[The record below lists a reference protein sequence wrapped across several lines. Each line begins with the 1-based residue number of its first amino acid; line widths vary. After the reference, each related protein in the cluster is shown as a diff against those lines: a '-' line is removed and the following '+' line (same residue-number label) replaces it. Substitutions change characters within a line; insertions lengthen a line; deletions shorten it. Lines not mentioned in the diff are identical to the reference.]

1 MQMKIS
7 RKKIF
12 FACVCLLL
20 LMCYACRTTQ
30 PTSKPV
36 AADNGKKLTQQQL
49 IQNTALFLEGLREK
63 YLNNNDKAMGLFAQC
78 VKQNPANDGALYE
91 MGFLLFEQNN
101 YDDAL
106 VLIKD
111 ACGRKP
117 DNVWYSLLLAQIY
130 SAKKDF
136 NNAEKV
142 YKTLTDKNPGKPELF
157 YEWADVCIL
166 HENYA
171 NAIKVYDLLE
181 SRIGRQP
188 ETTLQ
193 KEKLYLQLGKSD
205 KAIEEARA
213 IIRLFPGETQYY
225 EDLADLYLATEQPLK
240 AFEQYQKMLAINPS
254 NPQVHLALADYY
266 RAQNNTEKAVDEL
279 KTAFA
284 NRELEIDSKV
294 KILLTLMNNPLQNK
308 EYFTALPELGKII
321 TEASPEEAK
330 AFSVYG
336 DILNQ
341 QKDLAGARNA
351 FRKVTELDNS
361 KYVVWQQL
369 LQIDRAL
376 EDYDALATDSK
387 TAMELFPEQPEPYL
401 FYGLARMKAGDYEEA
416 ARILNTGK
424 NFSIG
429 DDKMLLKFY
438 SALADSYYQIK
449 KYDLCFE
456 SFEKS
461 LSIDP
466 NNTYVLNNYSY
477 YLALQNTNLAR
488 ARQLCERLL
497 SLYPD
502 APIFQD
508 TYAWVLFKQKKFEE
522 AKQWS
527 TKAVAGSGE
536 KNGGILEHHGDI
548 LFMLNDVEQA
558 VAYWKKAKEN
568 GVANEMLDKKIA
580 EKKRYE

>member
-1 MQMKIS
+1 MKIS
-7 RKKIF
+7 RKIVLF
-12 FACVCLLL
+12 SCVCL
-20 LMCYACRTTQ
+20 MFMPCFSCRTSRNAPET
-30 PTSKPV
+30 V
-36 AADNGKKLTQQQL
+36 AAENNKKLTQQQL
-49 IQNTALFLEGLREK
+49 LQNSALFLEGLREK
-63 YLNNNDKAMGLFAQC
+63 YFNNNDKALGLFAQC
-78 VKQNPANDGALYE
+78 IKQNPANDGALYE
-91 MGFLLFEQNN
+91 MGFLLFEQKK

-111 ACGRKP
+111 ACKRKP
-117 DNVWYSLLLAQIY
+117 ENIWYSLLLAQIY

-142 YKTLTDKNPGKPELF
+142 YKTLTDKNPDKPELF

-171 NAIKVYDLLE
+171 EAIKVYDLLE

-193 KEKLYLQLGKSD
+193 KEKLYMQLGKSD

-213 IIRLFPGETQYY
+213 LIRMFPGETQHY
-225 EDLADLYLATEQPLK
+225 EDLADLYMATNQPLK
-240 AFEQYQKMLAINPS
+240 AFEQYQKILSINQSDP
-254 NPQVHLALADYY
+254 NVHLALADYY
-266 RAQNNTEKAVDEL
+266 RVQNNTEKAVEEL

-284 NRELEIDSKV
+284 SKELDIDSKV
-294 KILLTLMNNPLQNK
+294 KILLTLMNNPAQNK
-308 EYFTALPELGKII
+308 DYFNALPELGKIV
-321 TEASPEEAK
+321 TESSPEEAK

-336 DILNQ
+336 DILSQ

-369 LQIDRAL
+369 LQIDRTL
-376 EDYDALATDSK
+376 EDYESLAFDSK

-401 FYGLARMKAGDYEEA
+401 FFGLARMKAGAYEEA
-416 ARILNTGK
+416 VTIMNTGK
-424 NFSIG
+424 NFAIG

-477 YLALQNTNLAR
+477 FLAMQNTNLGR
-488 ARQLCERLL
+488 AQQLSERLL
-497 SLYPD
+497 SIYPD
-502 APIFQD
+502 SPIFQD
-508 TYAWVLFKQKKFEE
+508 TYAWVLYKQKKYEE
-522 AKQWS
+522 AKKWS
-527 TKAVAGSGE
+527 TKAVSGSDE

-548 LFMLNDVEQA
+548 LYVLQEVEQA
-558 VAYWKKAKEN
+558 VHYWKKAKEA
-568 GVANEMLDKKIA
+568 GANTEFLDKKIA
-580 EKKRYE
+580 EKKLYE